1 MSTCEG
7 NLEGSTPPP
16 EPPFLLAFR
25 QSTSS
30 CFRVSFI
37 SLARS
42 PSQTCQ
48 VCNQKFNEESRPIQ
62 RVLLKL
68 HAKTL
73 YISNL
78 VLLNSMGILVIL
90 SIRGGYKSWKPSKF
104 VCNATW
110 VFPLVQT
117 VFNKEISFWDDLEPS
132 QSLTKFR
139 WCEVQK
145 SSQFAY
151 ISITPHYSRNTDLN
165 LRCNSHRPLKRNHFT
180 VQRLHSD
187 NGLTSFIKSNVVYSS
202 KEFLQVWL
210 DH

>member
-7 NLEGSTPPP
+7 NLEGSTPPL

-48 VCNQKFNEESRPIQ
+48 VCNQTFSEESHSIQ

-68 HAKTL
+68 HAKTV

-78 VLLNSMGILVIL
+78 VLLSSMGFLVIL
-90 SIRGGYKSWKPSKF
+90 SIF
-104 VCNATW
+104 VMGTKHENHRNSFAMLPR
-110 VFPLVQT
+110 VFSLVQR
-117 VFNKEISFWDDLEPS
+117 VFNKEISF
-132 QSLTKFR
+132 
-139 WCEVQK
+139 
-145 SSQFAY
+145 
-151 ISITPHYSRNTDLN
+151 
-165 LRCNSHRPLKRNHFT
+165 
-180 VQRLHSD
+180 
-187 NGLTSFIKSNVVYSS
+187 
-202 KEFLQVWL
+202 
-210 DH
+210 

>member
-48 VCNQKFNEESRPIQ
+48 VCNPKFNEGSRSIQ

-68 HAKTL
+68 HAKTV

-78 VLLNSMGILVIL
+78 VLLSSMGFLVIL
-90 SIRGGYKSWKPSKF
+90 SVRGGYKAWKPSKF
-104 VCNATW
+104 VCNATSS
-110 VFPLVQT
+110 FPVSS
-117 VFNKEISFWDDLEPS
+117 E
-132 QSLTKFR
+132 SLTKKFHFEMI
-139 WCEVQK
+139 WSLPKVWQNFVGVK
-145 SSQFAY
+145 Y
-151 ISITPHYSRNTDLN
+151 K
-165 LRCNSHRPLKRNHFT
+165 SHRNLLAFLSHRIT
-180 VQRLHSD
+180 D
-187 NGLTSFIKSNVVYSS
+187 SS
-202 KEFLQVWL
+202 KHWPPPQV
-210 DH
+210 